1 MKLKFLDFAL
11 LWCLVSAVAMAEDF
25 SSQLEKLGIPKEKI
39 EGLFKDGIDSCDTLN
54 LLEKEERLKS
64 LKDAGLNTGEAA
76 KVRKLCSPPESPKV
90 SVSCSTELD
99 KKSEL
104 DLLNCLV
111 ADPQNIAVLQTLQ
124 VKPLVQKASAKTLRW
139 AAVNGDKKLDADV
152 THKYLTFLNKDAA
165 TVQKVFQNKRTV
177 AIEVALGT
185 ESGEWTHP
193 LFEGKFITDGL
204 DEFEV
209 DWSSVP
215 LDVMNA
221 LLWARTIG
229 HKLFPKNLDGATALD
244 IVQKAAVKPV
254 SDAVWKKIVEDY
266 KMALEEKDPSAM
278 AVDVKKKR

>member
-1 MKLKFLDFAL
+1 MKLQYLCCVL
-11 LWCLVSAVAMAEDF
+11 LWCFVPSAVIADGDDF
-25 SSQLEKLGIPKEKI
+25 SSQLEKLGIPKDKI
-39 EGLFKDGIDSCDTLN
+39 EAL
-54 LLEKEERLKS
+54 
-64 LKDAGLNTGEAA
+64 LKDDINSCKKVNKAKDADLKAAGLTTGQ
-76 KVRKLCSPPESPKV
+76 KIDVQDFCNPPLEFPKILM
-90 SVSCSTELD
+90 SCSTELD

-111 ADPQNIAVLQTLQ
+111 ADPKDTAVLQALQ
-124 VKPLVQKASAKTLRW
+124 AKPSVQKASAKTLRW
-139 AAVNGDKKLDADV
+139 AAVNEDKKLDADV
-152 THKYLTFLNKDAA
+152 THKYLTFLNKDTAA
-165 TVQKVFQNKRTV
+165 VQKVYQNKRTV
-177 AIEVALGT
+177 AIEVALGM

-221 LLWARTIG
+221 LLWARTTG

-244 IVQKAAVKPV
+244 IAQKAAVKPV

-266 KMALEEKDPSAM
+266 KMALEEKDPSAIV
-278 AVDVKKKR
+278 VDVKKKP

>member
-1 MKLKFLDFAL
+1 MKLKFLGFTL

-76 KVRKLCSPPESPKV
+76 KVRKLCSPPESPKI

-104 DLLNCLV
+104 DLLNCLG

-124 VKPLVQKASAKTLRW
+124 GKPLVQKATAKTPKW
-139 AAVNGDKKLDADV
+139 AVVNEDKKLNAEV
-152 THKYLTFLNKDAA
+152 THKYLIFLNKETSA
-165 TVQKVFQNKRTV
+165 TQKSFQNKQTV
-177 AIEVALGT
+177 PIEVALDM

-193 LFEGKFITDGL
+193 LFDGKFITDGL
-204 DEFEV
+204 DEFEI
-209 DWSSVP
+209 DWSNVP
-215 LDVMNA
+215 LEVMKA
-221 LLWARTIG
+221 LLWARVSG
-229 HKLFPKNLDGATALD
+229 HKQFYKNLDGATAQD
-244 IVQKAAVKPV
+244 IAQKAAAKPL
-254 SDAVWKKIVEDY
+254 SDGVIKKIVDDY
-266 KMALEEKDPSAM
+266 KLAVEEKDPVAM
-278 AVDVKKKR
+278 SVDFKKKR